1 MPLCRIFFVRTLK
14 HMALLFTVVLVV
26 LVVCVF
32 VVVSALY
39 QLTNCM
45 TFRAD
50 DYADFLIVV
59 IVLLTV
65 ALLMTLPFFDY

>member
-14 HMALLFTVVLVV
+14 HMALLFTVV